1 MSADF
6 VGVRFALGLAVALVQ
21 LDSLAAVGI
30 VESSGELDVNLRFA
44 IDFPVAQQPV
54 DQDPQAEQCPHR
66 HRIAYCRRSGRA
78 QLQDALRIGQR
89 RLIDFDHRR
98 MIEAPEAFFVDAPA
112 VAQIV
117 ADALLL
123 GRSPVQR
130 IPSEIGYQRGDVGF
144 DSASFRF
151 VGVDVRRQHRLEVG
165 DENRLVI
172 AITFTQVGQNL
183 VNGMEAQRGVVL
195 RQADG
200 GETPGLVVGEA
211 QFLLCPRAKPFF
223 VVEREERVPY
233 VAEYLFSG
241 LSGPERIQVAYF
253 RQIVVAEQRNE
264 GSCDR
269 ASRDGGCPREVEAIG
284 RLATVSLAGVSA
296 FAGELLG
303 DLLEIEVR
311 FGSAPE
317 KRQDR
322 FGFLSRER
330 TRFRV
335 VGRRDPDVVDEGE
348 HPELLESRMRYR
360 AAAFALL
367 ERASADRSLLR
378 FQRPLVENG
387 AVQCLPQIVGEPL
400 FFADGP
406 KFGQIVLVAR
416 GVFRTDFLF
425 SGVKPIKVFAQVG
438 ASGLLHV
445 DRQVLD
451 VLSDLTALAF
461 VAGILAIAQESAPLR
476 QMI

>member
-1 MSADF
+1 MSSS
-6 VGVRFALGLAVALVQ
+6 VGSISRPDSEAYCRRISSAYALRSASRSRWYSSIALRRLA
-21 LDSLAAVGI
+21 SL
-30 VESSGELDVNLRFA
+30 SPRGELDVNLRFA

-233 VAEYLFSG
+233 VAEVSVLGSFRPRAYTGRIFS
-241 LSGPERIQVAYF
+241 S
-253 RQIVVAEQRNE
+253 
-264 GSCDR
+264 D
-269 ASRDGGCPREVEAIG
+269 SRR
-284 RLATVSLAGVSA
+284 
-296 FAGELLG
+296 
-303 DLLEIEVR
+303 
-311 FGSAPE
+311 
-317 KRQDR
+317 
-322 FGFLSRER
+322 R
-330 TRFRV
+330 T
-335 VGRRDPDVVDEGE
+335 
-348 HPELLESRMRYR
+348 
-360 AAAFALL
+360 
-367 ERASADRSLLR
+367 
-378 FQRPLVENG
+378 
-387 AVQCLPQIVGEPL
+387 
-400 FFADGP
+400 
-406 KFGQIVLVAR
+406 
-416 GVFRTDFLF
+416 
-425 SGVKPIKVFAQVG
+425 AQ
-438 ASGLLHV
+438 
-445 DRQVLD
+445 
-451 VLSDLTALAF
+451 
-461 VAGILAIAQESAPLR
+461 
-476 QMI
+476 